1 MLYQL
6 SYQVKFNYFEA
17 ANIKCLI
24 YITMLLIKEL
34 MNIILL
40 GYMGVGKSLIGKQLS
55 DLLNQN
61 FIDLDAYIEKKEGKS
76 IRNIFSDS
84 GDIYFRKVESK
95 LLKDCLSNNKNI
107 ILSVG
112 GGTPCY
118 HNNISL
124 INSSKNFSIYLK
136 NSNIELSKRL
146 FKIKNNRPLISNIE
160 SEDKMIEFVSK
171 HLFEREFYYNQAS
184 IKINCEG
191 KDLNAICS
199 LIISSLS

>member
-1 MLYQL
+1 
-6 SYQVKFNYFEA
+6 
-17 ANIKCLI
+17 
-24 YITMLLIKEL
+24 MLLIKEL

-61 FIDLDAYIEKKEGKS
+61 FIDLDTYIEKKEGKS

-118 HNNISL
+118 YNNISL

-136 NSNIELSKRL
+136 NSNVELSKRL
-146 FKIKNNRPLISNIE
+146 LKSKIIVL
-160 SEDKMIEFVSK
+160 
-171 HLFEREFYYNQAS
+171 
-184 IKINCEG
+184 
-191 KDLNAICS
+191 
-199 LIISSLS
+199 

>member
-1 MLYQL
+1 
-6 SYQVKFNYFEA
+6 
-17 ANIKCLI
+17 
-24 YITMLLIKEL
+24 MLLIKEL

-76 IRNIFSDS
+76 IRNILSDS

-118 HNNISL
+118 YNNISL

-146 FKIKNNRPLISNIE
+146 FKIKNNRPLISNIK

-199 LIISSLS
+199 SIISSLS